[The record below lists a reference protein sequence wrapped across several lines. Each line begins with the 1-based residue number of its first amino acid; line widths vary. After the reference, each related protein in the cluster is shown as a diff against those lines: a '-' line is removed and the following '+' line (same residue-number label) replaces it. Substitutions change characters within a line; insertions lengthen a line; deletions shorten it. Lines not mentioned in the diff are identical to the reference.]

1 MREFITQD
9 KLTDEFINFL
19 KETNYWD
26 NYVRELSHTCDCLK
40 NAMTYNEKHP
50 I

>member
-19 KETNYWD
+19 KETNDWD
-26 NYVRELSHTCDCLK
+26 NYVREL
-40 NAMTYNEKHP
+40 
-50 I
+50 